1 MKLVPIAIFIFQSV
15 RHAMQST
22 LYCESL
28 DSGVNRVEWEQTI
41 QFKIDRLLCHV
52 MSCRL

>member
-1 MKLVPIAIFIFQSV
+1 MKLAPLAILIFQSV
-15 RHAMQST
+15 HHAVQST
-22 LYCESL
+22 FYCESL

-41 QFKIDRLLCHV
+41 QFEIDRLLSHV